1 MSAIIKLKHYIEKT
15 DQLTTLEKKRLLQ
28 KLEQFVIEEQND
40 VIEFDRIENNCI
52 IIKSKI

>member
-40 VIEFDRIENNCI
+40 VIEFDRIENNCMI
-52 IIKSKI
+52 FKSKI

>member
-1 MSAIIKLKHYIEKT
+1 MSAIIKLKRYIEKT
-15 DQLTTLEKKRLLQ
+15 DQLTSFEKKRLLQ
-28 KLEQFVIEEQND
+28 KMEQFVIEEQND